1 MKRAILV
8 VSILVVVSM
17 LFSACGPTPEPQVVE
32 VEKIV
37 TQEVEKI
44 VTQVVEVEKIVTQEV
59 EVEKIVTQEVE
70 VEKLVTA
77 EPEPL
82 SERERT
88 LIMTYPFEPSQIDPH
103 AYFEAEVNLPY
114 FAVYEG
120 LFRYAGPDGEFT
132 PQLAESFEWSD
143 DGMTLT
149 FKLRE
154 GAKFHDGSDFN
165 AETAKWNFDRL
176 LGMNLGPA
184 GTYAPLIDSVEV
196 VDDYTLALNLTQPTP
211 GLEREFGGNW
221 AMMFVCPGPVEENKT
236 DDDPWAHEWYKDNM
250 CGTGPYQFASYEH
263 GQQLVIEKNEDY
275 WGGWDHPGFDKM
287 IERIVPESSTQR
299 MLLEGGEIDLTAM
312 PIELEDIKALMQ
324 EKGITCRSDPTILFY
339 MISLKYT
346 EAGET
351 GSIMSNPKVR
361 QALSYAFNY
370 DSVLE
375 NILGLK
381 GTPIKNTIFLPSL
394 EGYDPDAAAYTFDL
408 DKARE
413 LLAEAGYPDGGFD
426 LDLMWLAVFP
436 EFTQIAELYQSDL
449 AKLGI
454 NLTIH
459 GEQPATFIDQI
470 ASPDTTPDLVLR
482 PRAPSNLS
490 WSHLLDWTPE
500 GFPPNSIN
508 EGYYDNAEFN
518 QLVEAAKGELDP
530 DARAELIRQAVQVM
544 HDDPAGIWIASI
556 NDVMCFTDTL
566 GGLSHEPHYLYVYWP
581 HDLYREQ

>member
-1 MKRAILV
+1 
-8 VSILVVVSM
+8 
-17 LFSACGPTPEPQVVE
+17 
-32 VEKIV
+32 
-37 TQEVEKI
+37 
-44 VTQVVEVEKIVTQEV
+44 
-59 EVEKIVTQEVE
+59 
-70 VEKLVTA
+70 
-77 EPEPL
+77 
-82 SERERT
+82 
-88 LIMTYPFEPSQIDPH
+88 
-103 AYFEAEVNLPY
+103 
-114 FAVYEG
+114 
-120 LFRYAGPDGEFT
+120 
-132 PQLAESFEWSD
+132 
-143 DGMTLT
+143 
-149 FKLRE
+149 
-154 GAKFHDGSDFN
+154 
-165 AETAKWNFDRL
+165 
-176 LGMNLGPA
+176 
-184 GTYAPLIDSVEV
+184 
-196 VDDYTLALNLTQPTP
+196 
-211 GLEREFGGNW
+211 
-221 AMMFVCPGPVEENKT
+221 
-236 DDDPWAHEWYKDNM
+236 
-250 CGTGPYQFASYEH
+250 
-263 GQQLVIEKNEDY
+263 
-275 WGGWDHPGFDKM
+275 
-287 IERIVPESSTQR
+287 

-490 WSHLLDWTPE
+490 WSHLLDWTPQ

-544 HDDPAGIWIASI
+544 HDDPAGIWIAAI

-566 GGLSHEPHYLYVYWP
+566 SGLSHEPHYLYVYWP